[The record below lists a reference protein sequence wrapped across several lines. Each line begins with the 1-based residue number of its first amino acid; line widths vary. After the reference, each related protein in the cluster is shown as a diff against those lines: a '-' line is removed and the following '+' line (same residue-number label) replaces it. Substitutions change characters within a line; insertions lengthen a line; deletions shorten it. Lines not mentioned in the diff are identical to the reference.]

1 MKVIAFDF
9 DGTLADSVELCL
21 AVFDRVLRAHLGDA
35 APSRDEV
42 LSIFGVNEP
51 GILRRYL
58 GDAAPAAEREF
69 YRILRELHPVMC
81 PDVMPGVRE
90 LLESL
95 RRRVPLVLLTG
106 RCETTGRIALEC
118 LRLDGY
124 FSAFRFG
131 SAECNA
137 KAAQLRALPGDFGV
151 DPGELC
157 YVGDAVS
164 DVRACREAGIR
175 CLSAAWSSSAWT
187 RELEE
192 VNPGLVFPSVAA
204 LRDYLEARLPAE
216 DRRICDPNQAKQG

>member
-1 MKVIAFDF
+1 MSLNVIAFDF

-21 AVFDRVLRAHLGDA
+21 AVFDRVLRARLGDA
-35 APSRDEV
+35 APSRDE
-42 LSIFGVNEP
+42 LLDIFGVSEP

-58 GDAAPAAEREF
+58 GDDAPAAEQEF

-90 LLESL
+90 LLGSL
-95 RRRVPLVLLTG
+95 HRRVRLVMLTG

-118 LRLDGY
+118 LRLAEY
-124 FSAFRFG
+124 FSDFRFG
-131 SAECNA
+131 SPERNA
-137 KAAQLRALPGDFGV
+137 KAAQLRALPGDLGV
-151 DPGELC
+151 DPGEVC

-192 VNPGLVFPSVAA
+192 VNPGLVFPSIAA
-204 LRDYLEARLPAE
+204 LKKYLEGELGG
-216 DRRICDPNQAKQG
+216 DRVSPPHQRQG